1 MILNKKHMQIKVS
14 IKRLYRVKQ
23 ISGFLDA
30 LSSLD
35 AKYHTD
41 NVHMCLFSLDI
52 LCNLK

>member
-14 IKRLYRVKQ
+14 IKMLYRVKQ
-23 ISGFLDA
+23 ISGF
-30 LSSLD
+30 LD

-41 NVHMCLFSLDI
+41 NVHMCLFSPDI